1 MNVTL
6 RKIEETDFTDLIAL
20 FHEFAAFEKHSEKM
34 INSVAQMS
42 SEKAHING
50 FVAVNEAHE
59 IIGYATCFFAYFTW
73 IGKSMYMDDLYVKPE
88 FRGQGIGTR
97 LINSVI
103 ELAKTEQCKKLRWQ
117 VSEWNQPAIDFYKS
131 LGADISPVE
140 SNCDLILYE

>member
-1 MNVTL
+1 MNLTL

-20 FHEFAAFEKHSEKM
+20 FHEFATFEKHPEKM
-34 INSVAQMS
+34 INSVAQMNA
-42 SEKAHING
+42 EKAHING
-50 FVAVNEAHE
+50 FVVVNETHE

-103 ELAKTEQCKKLRWQ
+103 DMAKTEHCKKLRWQ
-117 VSEWNQPAIDFYKS
+117 VSEWNHPAIDFYKS